1 MRTVSRRL
9 FAAILILAAARSAS
23 AQTADEI
30 IEKALSAVG
39 GRAALAKLTSRSMTG
54 TITLTTP
61 GGDVSGPVE
70 IYNKTPNKS
79 RTVIKLD
86 LSSFGAGQM
95 TVDQRFDGSSG
106 YVIDTLQ
113 GNRDVTGSQ
122 LENMKNGAFP
132 SALMNYKD
140 RGVTAELAGKEKV
153 GERDA
158 YLLILKPRSGPI
170 ARQLIDAESY
180 LPIRTVI
187 KLDRPQVGEVE
198 QTTELSDFRAVDGVK
213 VPFTIKATSA
223 VQRSTVTVA
232 NVEHNMPIDD
242 ALFSKPAAK

>member
-1 MRTVSRRL
+1 MNAAAHRL
-9 FAAILILAAARSAS
+9 LVASIVLAAAHSAL
-23 AQTADEI
+23 AQTADDI
-30 IEKALSAVG
+30 IDKHLTAVG

-70 IYNKTPNKS
+70 IYNQLPNKS

-113 GNRDVTGSQ
+113 GNRDITGSQ

-132 SALMNYKD
+132 NLLMTYKD
-140 RGVTAELAGKEKV
+140 RGIAVELAGKEKV

-158 YLLILKPRSGPI
+158 YVLIVKPKSGPI
-170 ARQLIDAESY
+170 TRQFIDAESY
-180 LPIRTVI
+180 LSIRLVI
-187 KLDRPQVGEVE
+187 KLELPQVGEVE
-198 QTTELSDFRAVDGVK
+198 QTTDLSDYRAVDGVK
-213 VPFTIKATSA
+213 VPFTIKAASTI
-223 VQRSTVTVA
+223 QRSTVTLA
-232 NVEHNMPIDD
+232 TVEHNKPIDD